1 MDLLPKRAR
10 FSRLSAFVL
19 GASGV
24 FALATGVCAQSA
36 KPNAQGDNSN
46 AQGNNGPIVQTTQG
60 RVQGFSTQGITEFLG
75 IPFAAPPIST
85 NPSAAPCS
93 PTNLRWCPPVVHAPW
108 LGVRQATAYAPICAQ
123 IETLGVFAGPANN
136 NEDCLYLNVFT
147 PNLGGHQENE
157 KENEGKL
164 PVIFWIHGGGNL
176 DGETPGYDGS
186 KMALQGRTVVV
197 TVEYRLNLMGWL
209 AHPALDHEGHLFANY
224 GILDQQF
231 ALQWVRDNI
240 ANFGGDPNNV
250 TVGGQSAGAEDTG
263 IAMLS
268 PLDKSLFERGICES
282 FCPSSNFPTLA
293 SAEATGVAFAQ
304 AAGCGSGTG
313 PSVAACLRALPA
325 AQIEALAGTASTATK
340 YVIGPIVD
348 GTIIPEQP
356 IPAFTNGHF
365 NHVPLMNGNV
375 EDEENFSLAI
385 TEYFESPRE
394 PLTAAQYEN
403 YVNTRYTSPPYPEG
417 TAAAVLAQYPLSAYP
432 TPQQAWDRAGTDPGI
447 CAERSVDKI
456 LASQIP
462 LFVYEFDDETAPFY
476 FPAMPGFAPLAYHTS
491 DIQYLFPLWHG
502 GPNPPSVIHALD
514 PRQEHLSKQLVAAW
528 TNFARTGN
536 PNGVG
541 DRLWPQYM
549 PTSELWFIENLNPH
563 GLTTLTDSQ
572 YAAER
577 HCAFWGS
584 LAAY

>member
-1 MDLLPKRAR
+1 
-10 FSRLSAFVL
+10 
-19 GASGV
+19 
-24 FALATGVCAQSA
+24 
-36 KPNAQGDNSN
+36 
-46 AQGNNGPIVQTTQG
+46 
-60 RVQGFSTQGITEFLG
+60 
-75 IPFAAPPIST
+75 
-85 NPSAAPCS
+85 
-93 PTNLRWCPPVVHAPW
+93 
-108 LGVRQATAYAPICAQ
+108 
-123 IETLGVFAGPANN
+123 
-136 NEDCLYLNVFT
+136 
-147 PNLGGHQENE
+147 
-157 KENEGKL
+157 
-164 PVIFWIHGGGNL
+164 
-176 DGETPGYDGS
+176 
-186 KMALQGRTVVV
+186 MALEGRTVVV

-231 ALQWVRDNI
+231 ALQWVHDNI

-268 PLDKSLFERGICES
+268 PLDKGLFERGICES
-282 FCPSSNFPTLA
+282 FCPSGNFPTLA
-293 SAEATGVAFAQ
+293 SAEATGVAFAE

-313 PSVAACLRALPA
+313 SSVAACLRALPA
-325 AQIEALAGTASTATK
+325 AKVEALAGTASTATP

-356 IPAFTNGHF
+356 IPAFTSGHF

-375 EDEENFSLAI
+375 EDEQNFSLAI

-394 PLTAAQYEN
+394 PLTAAQYQS
-403 YVNTRYTSPPYPEG
+403 YLNTAYTTPG

-447 CAERSVDKI
+447 CAERSVDQI

-502 GPNPPSVIHALD
+502 GPTPPSVVHALD

-541 DRLWPQYM
+541 ERLWPQYA
-549 PTSELWFIENLNPH
+549 PANELWFIENLTPP

-572 YAAER
+572 YAAKR
-577 HCAFWGS
+577 HCAFWDS
-584 LAAY
+584 LADHS

>member
-1 MDLLPKRAR
+1 MGLLCKRAR
-10 FSRLSAFVL
+10 FSRLSTFVL
-19 GASGV
+19 GASEV
-24 FALATGVCAQSA
+24 FALATAVCAQSTN
-36 KPNAQGDNSN
+36 PNAQGGNSN
-46 AQGNNGPIVQTTQG
+46 AQGDNGPIVQTTQG
-60 RVQGFSTQGITEFLG
+60 RVQGFRTEGITEFLG

-85 NPSAAPCS
+85 DPSATPCS
-93 PTNLRWCPPVVHAPW
+93 PNNLRWCPPVAHAPW

-186 KMALQGRTVVV
+186 KMALEGRTVVV

-231 ALQWVRDNI
+231 ALQWVHDNI
-240 ANFGGDPNNV
+240 ANFGGDPTNV
-250 TVGGQSAGAEDTG
+250 TVGGQSAGAVDTG

-268 PLDKSLFERGICES
+268 PLDKGLFERGICES
-282 FCPSSNFPTLA
+282 FCPSGDFPTLA

-325 AQIEALAGTASTATK
+325 AKVEALAGTASTATP

-375 EDEENFSLAI
+375 EDEQNFSLAI
-385 TEYFESPRE
+385 TEYFESPRA

-403 YVNTRYTSPPYPEG
+403 YVNTRYTSPG
-417 TAAAVLAQYPLSAYP
+417 TAAAVLAQYPLTAYP
-432 TPQQAWDRAGTDPGI
+432 TPQQTWDRAGTDPGI

-476 FPAMPGFAPLAYHTS
+476 FPAMPGFVPLAYHTA

-502 GPNPPSVIHALD
+502 GPTPPSVVHALD
-514 PRQEHLSKQLVAAW
+514 PQQEHLSKQLVAAW
-528 TNFARTGN
+528 TNFAHTGN

-541 DRLWPQYM
+541 DRLWPQYA
-549 PTSELWFIENLNPH
+549 PANERWFIENLNPH

-572 YAAER
+572 YAAKR
-577 HCAFWGS
+577 HCAFWDS
-584 LAAY
+584 LADHS